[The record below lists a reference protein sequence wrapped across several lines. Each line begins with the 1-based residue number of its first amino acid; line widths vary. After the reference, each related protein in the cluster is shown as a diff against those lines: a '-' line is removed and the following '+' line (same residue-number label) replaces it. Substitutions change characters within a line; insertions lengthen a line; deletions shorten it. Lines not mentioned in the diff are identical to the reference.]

1 VGPPLGVVLHHELM
15 SESGAEAWAE
25 LTGLIR
31 SSSVDNQ
38 VRPPRS
44 DSQTA
49 ENLSLSDR
57 SYLGALA
64 SNTSGVLV
72 DSGWLRLLGGS
83 FGDQLPGLDEANA
96 DARGLLVVAFDVLG
110 GVFAL
115 DGGALGTGDGAVHHF
130 SVDTLRWENLELTHS
145 AFVSAMLRG
154 ATTDFYGSL
163 RWPGWEAEVQSLRPR
178 EGVSAYPFPFTAEG
192 KDVAAASRRAVP
204 FVELIG
210 LHNDMVRQLDGQ
222 PGSLIPLPVW
232 ST

>member
-1 VGPPLGVVLHHELM
+1 M
-15 SESGAEAWAE
+15 SEARAEAWPE
-25 LTGLIR
+25 LAGLIQ
-31 SSSVDNQ
+31 SSPVHNQ

-44 DSQTA
+44 DSRTA
-49 ENLSLSDR
+49 DKLSLTNR

-64 SNTSGVLV
+64 LNTSGVLV

-83 FGDQLPGLDEANA
+83 SGDQLPGLDEANA
-96 DARGLLVVAFDVLG
+96 DARGLLVVGFDVLG

-130 SVDTLRWENLELTHS
+130 SVDTLRWENLELNHS

-154 ATTDFYGSL
+154 ATTDFYDSL
-163 RWPGWEAEVQSLRPR
+163 RWPGWEAEVRSLRPQ
-178 EGVSAYPFPFTAEG
+178 EGISAYPFPFTAEG

-204 FVELIG
+204 FVELIR
-210 LHNDMVRQLDGQ
+210 LHNDMVRQIDGQ
-222 PGSLIPLPVW
+222 PASLVPLPVW